1 MPNQILEYLIKFAV
15 MPLLSLFCGSSITD
29 FMGTWSPK
37 ETAEDSLQGSCPG
50 PGAEP
55 GAVTAAWGQ
64 LSSPALCRALLF
76 TPATIRSPRL
86 LWVSGSTLK
95 VPGLPWITFPVSG
108 S

>member
-50 PGAEP
+50 PGAEL
-55 GAVTAAWGQ
+55 V
-64 LSSPALCRALLF
+64 L
-76 TPATIRSPRL
+76 
-86 LWVSGSTLK
+86 
-95 VPGLPWITFPVSG
+95 
-108 S
+108 